1 MINLLYTYPET
12 IVDGDGIR
20 YSIYFAGCGHHCH
33 GCHNQESW
41 NPHAGTPLTEEKLNS
56 IIEEIKANPM
66 LDGVTF
72 SGGDPFFNPEESLPI
87 IKKVK
92 ETTGLDVWCYT
103 GYTIEQIEADR
114 RRSPI
119 LRYIDTLV
127 DGKFDE
133 SLYSPYLDFRGSSNQ
148 RIIKV
153 KHENKVLI

>member
-1 MINLLYTYPET
+1 
-12 IVDGDGIR
+12 
-20 YSIYFAGCGHHCH
+20 
-33 GCHNQESW
+33 
-41 NPHAGTPLTEEKLNS
+41 
-56 IIEEIKANPM
+56 M